1 MGSDLF
7 RQIMLN
13 EAGNDLGSG
22 KCAFEE
28 QVVWIGKFVV
38 HGVNIEELLLSDK

>member
-1 MGSDLF
+1 MCLTFIDRF
-7 RQIMLN
+7 R
-13 EAGNDLGSG
+13 SG